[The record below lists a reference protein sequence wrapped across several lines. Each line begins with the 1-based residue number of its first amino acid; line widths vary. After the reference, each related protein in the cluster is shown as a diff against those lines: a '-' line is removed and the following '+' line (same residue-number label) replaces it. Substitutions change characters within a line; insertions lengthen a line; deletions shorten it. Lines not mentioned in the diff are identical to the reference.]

1 MIRPQIIEREGK
13 PAYAVIPIAEWRRI
27 EALLEEL
34 EDIRDLDAALAK
46 PDRRMIPFEVT
57 SAILDGTSPIRAW
70 REHRGLGRSDLAQA
84 AGIAA
89 SELAELED
97 GTRTATPAALRG
109 LANALRAHRDDLMGI
124 VLLRPGAGPALA
136 ELH

>member
-13 PAYAVIPIAEWRRI
+13 PEYAVIPIAEWRRI

-34 EDIRDLDAALAK
+34 EDIRDFDAALAK

-70 REHRGLGRSDLAQA
+70 REHRGLSRTDLAQA
-84 AGIAA
+84 AGIDPTQL
-89 SELAELED
+89 LALED
-97 GTRTATPAALRG
+97 GHRSTAPATLRR
-109 LANALRAHRDDLMGI
+109 LARVLRAQPEDLSG
-124 VLLRPGAGPALA
+124 
-136 ELH
+136 

>member
-13 PAYAVIPIAEWRRI
+13 PEYAVIPIAEWRRI

-57 SAILDGTSPIRAW
+57 SAILDGASPIRAW
-70 REHRGLGRSDLAQA
+70 REHRGLSQTELARA
-84 AGIAA
+84 AGIAETQLMEIEA
-89 SELAELED
+89 GA
-97 GTRTATPAALRG
+97 RTSTPAALRR
-109 LANALRAHRDDLMGI
+109 LARALRACVDDLSG
-124 VLLRPGAGPALA
+124 
-136 ELH
+136 

>member
-13 PAYAVIPIAEWRRI
+13 PEYAVIPIAEWRRI

-57 SAILDGTSPIRAW
+57 SAILDGASPIRAW
-70 REHRGLGRSDLAQA
+70 REHRGLSRNDLTQA
-84 AGIAA
+84 AGIGAT
-89 SELAELED
+89 ELAELED
-97 GTRTATPAALRG
+97 GTRRASLGALRR
-109 LANALRAHRDDLMGI
+109 LAKVVRASVDDLTG
-124 VLLRPGAGPALA
+124 
-136 ELH
+136 